1 MPSLDTQTPVV
12 VSFSQLDP
20 SGADGL
26 QADIETL
33 ASLGVH
39 CCPINTSASIQ
50 DSKALQHNEAAE
62 TTVIIE
68 QARAILEDMPV
79 KAFKI
84 GWCGSIKNMEAIH
97 TILIDYPEIPVIL
110 DPGLN
115 IAKLAGGDKFI
126 TAIRALL
133 LPLADIIVLNSSE
146 ARQLAPDADG
156 LKACACEILTF
167 GGEHV
172 LITDGKNQKDTVTG
186 HLFNI
191 HGLLKEY
198 PQERINQDFHGAG
211 STLSASISA
220 YISHDFSLF
229 ETLQQAH
236 KYTRECL
243 THGRRIGMGK
253 WQPNRLYW
261 AE

>member
-1 MPSLDTQTPVV
+1 MDSIDTLTPVV
-12 VSFSQLDP
+12 VTFSHLDP
-20 SGADGL
+20 SGADGI

-39 CCPINTSASIQ
+39 CCPINTATSVQ
-50 DSKALQHNEAAE
+50 DSKDLQHSEAAE
-62 TTVIIE
+62 TTVLIE

-110 DPGLN
+110 DPCLN
-115 IAKLAGGDKFI
+115 IAALAGGEKFI

-133 LPLADIIVLNSSE
+133 LPLADIIVLNSNE
-146 ARQLAPDADG
+146 AKQLAPDADG

-172 LITDGKNQKDTVTG
+172 LITDSKSNKANVTG
-186 HLFNI
+186 YLYNI

-198 PQERINQDFHGAG
+198 PQERVQQDFYGAG

-236 KYTRECL
+236 KYTWQCL
-243 THGRRIGMGK
+243 THGRRAGMGK